1 MTPFKNFSLSTFVFV
16 FLLPIALQ
24 IQVNLFRTPENT
36 GLRLSLADLLLPIMG
51 VIILWSLGR
60 KKTAWPQWR
69 IPHAGLWMTGLGT
82 LLMMGVLNTYYIWDV
97 WSTWAIVNK
106 LTGFGVLACLF
117 YVGGWI
123 GTNMSAPQIQKFLCL
138 FFIFFLVI
146 ATGQSVMVWL
156 GHIDITRLYDVVPYP
171 IAGLMANRN
180 AFAFL
185 MVVGFILSLS
195 FWVSSRTR
203 TLTWILRGFYFLLPF
218 LWTYNGSRAGIL
230 VFGVILILSLFLYGR
245 YMIRPVLIMMAGFLA
260 LTAFYAGQTFKLNVL
275 QDNRA
280 SFLTEKPPSLSLEKI
295 EQHAETLN
303 MQGDSNRLKIMI
315 SALEQVQEKP
325 LIGHGLGS
333 ALLIQEEKYGA
344 SIDIID
350 NTALWLLTEIG
361 AIGLGVFLIF
371 YLLIFKTI
379 FMGKNDTCL
388 DYKAGLLILIAFAGM
403 SLFHE
408 IMYTRF
414 LWVIMGMAVVLPVTG
429 RRVQSNALPDSR
441 SHPHET

>member
-1 MTPFKNFSLSTFVFV
+1 MNRLKNINLPAFIFIY
-16 FLLPIALQ
+16 FLPLALQ
-24 IQVNLFRTPENT
+24 IQINLFRSPEHT
-36 GLRLSLADLLLPIMG
+36 GLRLNLADLLLPIMG
-51 VIILWSLGR
+51 IIIMWSLWH
-60 KKTAWPQWR
+60 KKTIWPQWR
-69 IPHAGLWMTGLGT
+69 IPHVGLWMTGLSVI
-82 LLMMGVLNTYYIWDV
+82 LMMGVLNTYYIWDV

-123 GTNMSAPQIQKFLCL
+123 GANMTAPHIQKFLHL
-138 FFIFFLVI
+138 FFIFFLIV
-146 ATGQSVMVWL
+146 ATSQSVMVWL
-156 GHIDITRLYDVVPYP
+156 GHIDVTRLYDVVPYP

-185 MVVGFILSLS
+185 MVASFILSLS
-195 FWVSSRTR
+195 LWMSSRTR
-203 TLTWILRGFYFLLPF
+203 IMTWVLGGFYFLLPF
-218 LWTYNGSRAGIL
+218 LWTYNGSRAGIII
-230 VFGVILILSLFLYGR
+230 FGVILILSLFLYGR
-245 YMIRPVLIMMAGFLA
+245 HMIRPVLIMIFGFLA
-260 LTAFYAGQTFKLNVL
+260 LTVFYAGQTFKLNVL

-280 SFLTEKPPSLSLEKI
+280 SFLTEKPPSLSLGGI

-315 SALEQVQEKP
+315 SALERIQQKP

-350 NTALWLLTEIG
+350 NTSLWLLTELG
-361 AIGLGVFLIF
+361 VIGLGAFLIF

-379 FMGKNDTCL
+379 FTGKNNTCL
-388 DYKAGLLILIAFAGM
+388 DHKVALLILIAFAGM

-414 LWVIMGMAVVLPVTG
+414 LWVMMGMAIVLPVTG
-429 RRVQSNALPDSR
+429 RLAQSNALADSR
-441 SHPHET
+441 